1 MLLIREVFQAKYG
14 KAGELV
20 QRMKQLDD
28 PAMLEGVSSARILTD
43 LTGPFDTVVIESV
56 VASLDTYFGK
66 MFEMFANADQAQQ
79 ANPMAAL
86 VASGRREIYT
96 IEAER

>member
-1 MLLIREVFQAKYG
+1 MILIREVFQAKYG

-20 QRMKQLDD
+20 RLMKQMDD
-28 PAMLEGVSSARILTD
+28 PAMMEGVSSARVLTD

-66 MFEMFANADQAQQ
+66 MFEMFANVDQAQQ
-79 ANPMAAL
+79 FNPMADL
-86 VASGRREIYT
+86 VESGRREIYT

>member
-1 MLLIREVFQAKYG
+1 MMLIREIFQAKYG

-20 QRMKQLDD
+20 QLMKQLDD

-56 VASLDTYFGK
+56 VESLDTYFGK
-66 MFEMFANADQAQQ
+66 MFEMFASADQAQQ
-79 ANPMAAL
+79 FNPMAEL

>member
-1 MLLIREVFQAKYG
+1 MMLIREVFQAKYG

-20 QRMKQLDD
+20 RLMKEMDESF
-28 PAMLEGVSSARILTD
+28 AMQGIASARILTD
-43 LTGPFDTVVIESV
+43 LTGPFDTVVVESV
-56 VASLDTYFGK
+56 VESLDNYFGK

-79 ANPMAAL
+79 FNPMADL
-86 VASGRREIYT
+86 VESGRREIYT